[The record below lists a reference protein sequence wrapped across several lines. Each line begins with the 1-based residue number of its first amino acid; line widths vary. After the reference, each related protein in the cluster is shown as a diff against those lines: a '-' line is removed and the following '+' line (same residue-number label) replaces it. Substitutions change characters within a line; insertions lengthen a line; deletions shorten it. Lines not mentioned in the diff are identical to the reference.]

1 MAFTKAF
8 VRRVLLAGITNN
20 VPEWTNASPDRRL
33 ARAGEDGGFLGSYK
47 KNTQGISAHGQEEWH
62 ESKTKRRS
70 LVSSRALTS
79 EDGPCRS
86 WITQRT
92 CFESLQNRQMDLHC
106 RFAFSSVCLM
116 VTCLLQ
122 SRHCS
127 TDKINCPCPQIPPRL
142 LTLPPDTCFQI
153 DQTFR
158 YVCQEGYLRK
168 VGTSNLIKCKQD
180 GNNPPEWIPHEP
192 SLKCIPDPKPQ
203 PPKSTVTTRSA
214 HCCSAEP
221 NTTTTQQAE
230 STVTTATSSGPQT
243 TQKLSPS
250 PSVAA
255 EPDRPEPTPLGLL
268 ALPGPSQAA
277 TERVVTETEATLSTS
292 STAAPLNGSTHNPQ
306 AFPPAAHTAVGC
318 GSLAIVCAS
327 MGIGFFC
334 HRRRSKSHTLTPEEQ
349 MPMNGVQSDKETA
362 SNSATSQ

>member
-230 STVTTATSSGPQT
+230 STVTTAT
-243 TQKLSPS
+243 
-250 PSVAA
+250 
-255 EPDRPEPTPLGLL
+255 
-268 ALPGPSQAA
+268 
-277 TERVVTETEATLSTS
+277 ERVVTETEATLSTS

>member
-203 PPKSTVTTRSA
+203 PPKSTVTT
-214 HCCSAEP
+214 
-221 NTTTTQQAE
+221 
-230 STVTTATSSGPQT
+230 
-243 TQKLSPS
+243 
-250 PSVAA
+250 
-255 EPDRPEPTPLGLL
+255 
-268 ALPGPSQAA
+268 A

>member
-1 MAFTKAF
+1 
-8 VRRVLLAGITNN
+8 
-20 VPEWTNASPDRRL
+20 
-33 ARAGEDGGFLGSYK
+33 
-47 KNTQGISAHGQEEWH
+47 
-62 ESKTKRRS
+62 
-70 LVSSRALTS
+70 
-79 EDGPCRS
+79 
-86 WITQRT
+86 
-92 CFESLQNRQMDLHC
+92 MDLHC

-230 STVTTATSSGPQT
+230 STVTKGRAVIPHSFTIANTVSEFS
-243 TQKLSPS
+243 
-250 PSVAA
+250 
-255 EPDRPEPTPLGLL
+255 
-268 ALPGPSQAA
+268 A

>member
-203 PPKSTVTTRSA
+203 PPKSTVTT
-214 HCCSAEP
+214 
-221 NTTTTQQAE
+221 
-230 STVTTATSSGPQT
+230 ATSSGPQT

-268 ALPGPSQAA
+268 ALPGPSQA

>member
-1 MAFTKAF
+1 A
-8 VRRVLLAGITNN
+8 
-20 VPEWTNASPDRRL
+20 
-33 ARAGEDGGFLGSYK
+33 
-47 KNTQGISAHGQEEWH
+47 
-62 ESKTKRRS
+62 
-70 LVSSRALTS
+70 
-79 EDGPCRS
+79 
-86 WITQRT
+86 
-92 CFESLQNRQMDLHC
+92 
-106 RFAFSSVCLM
+106 
-116 VTCLLQ
+116 
-122 SRHCS
+122 
-127 TDKINCPCPQIPPRL
+127 
-142 LTLPPDTCFQI
+142 
-153 DQTFR
+153 
-158 YVCQEGYLRK
+158 
-168 VGTSNLIKCKQD
+168 
-180 GNNPPEWIPHEP
+180 
-192 SLKCIPDPKPQ
+192 DPKPQ

-268 ALPGPSQAA
+268 ALPGPSQA

>member
-203 PPKSTVTTRSA
+203 PPKSTVTT
-214 HCCSAEP
+214 
-221 NTTTTQQAE
+221 
-230 STVTTATSSGPQT
+230 
-243 TQKLSPS
+243 
-250 PSVAA
+250 
-255 EPDRPEPTPLGLL
+255 
-268 ALPGPSQAA
+268 